1 MTHRSNLISIVVN
14 KSYYYY
20 NGMVGEIIL
29 NELLLQCPGGR
40 EQAKP
45 LIKRL
50 LLKGVD
56 MSY

>member
-1 MTHRSNLISIVVN
+1 MAAHHSSLSL
-14 KSYYYY
+14 KAPMLY
-20 NGMVGEIIL
+20 NGLVGEIIL
-29 NELLLQCPGGR
+29 NELLLQSPGGR

-45 LIKRL
+45 LIQRL